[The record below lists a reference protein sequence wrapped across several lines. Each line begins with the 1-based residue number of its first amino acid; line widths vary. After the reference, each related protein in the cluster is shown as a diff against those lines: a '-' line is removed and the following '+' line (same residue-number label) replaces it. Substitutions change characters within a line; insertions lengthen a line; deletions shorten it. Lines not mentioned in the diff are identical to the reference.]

1 MSLSPS
7 LGFLWFCSRCLLG
20 GVTAWGSVPMCAGHW
35 GPAAL
40 LLCSHGCPLMWTAS
54 HQNKQLLALPA
65 CWFNP
70 KMLQKCMPGVLI
82 HGLRTFP
89 VGLAPVSQ
97 PCSSLL
103 CTLVAV
109 GGTSTPLMS
118 WLWWFVWILQKK
130 NSFCDQILAALFVPL
145 SSLVLSITV
154 PRSSWLGC
162 PCEPRDI
169 LVVTQ
174 AEVCW
179 YFQSSQ
185 GW

>member
-20 GVTAWGSVPMCAGHW
+20 EVTAWGSVPMCAGDQQ
-35 GPAAL
+35 PSSCAPMVT
-40 LLCSHGCPLMWTAS
+40 PLMWTAP
-54 HQNKQLLALPA
+54 HQNKQPLALLA

-82 HGLRTFP
+82 HGLCMLQ

-145 SSLVLSITV
+145 PSLVLSITV

-179 YFQSSQ
+179 YFQS
-185 GW
+185 